1 MRSMTQQKRKEDQMN
16 RHIILLDWKNGNK
29 FALFIEDIVYIS
41 REEDYTKIDTLSGKS
56 NEVYYCT
63 TESVES
69 LVARINK
76 ILSGH
81 D

>member
-1 MRSMTQQKRKEDQMN
+1 MY
-16 RHIILLDWKNGNK
+16 K

-41 REEDYTKIDTLSGKS
+41 REEDYTRIDTLYGKR
-56 NEVYYCT
+56 NEAYYMT

>member
-1 MRSMTQQKRKEDQMN
+1 MN
-16 RHIILLDWKNGNK
+16 RHIILLDWKGDEK
-29 FALFIEDIVYIS
+29 MALFIEDIIYIGVK
-41 REEDYTKIDTLSGKS
+41 EDHTEIKTLPGNDKGVHY
-56 NEVYYCT
+56 NT

-69 LVARINK
+69 LVVRINK